1 MKNIKRIAAI
11 SLAVMLAVV
20 FAGCGIAK
28 KPSGGNAGGGS
39 PIPAPQ
45 SDSIEGTYYSS
56 FDMSGIVAA
65 QIQEEY
71 DIDASYPLYMDLT
84 MTLNADDTY
93 RIEFDLTSFLDN
105 TKEYYYQIF
114 PEMLK
119 AIFAEQG
126 LSESQIEPTIQSQGY
141 SSTQEYLDEM
151 VNEAMA
157 SVESEYADGNN
168 TVTEGTYK
176 VDESAGTIELFEDGY
191 STATDTGVINDDGSI
206 TIQNISLEG
215 ESVDIVFSK

>member
-1 MKNIKRIAAI
+1 
-11 SLAVMLAVV
+11 
-20 FAGCGIAK
+20 
-28 KPSGGNAGGGS
+28 
-39 PIPAPQ
+39 
-45 SDSIEGTYYSS
+45 
-56 FDMSGIVAA
+56 
-65 QIQEEY
+65 
-71 DIDASYPLYMDLT
+71 MDLT

-157 SVESEYADGNN
+157 SVESEYAHGNN

-176 VDESAGTIELFEDGY
+176 VDESAGKIELFEDGY
-191 STATDTGVINDDGSI
+191 STATDSGVINDDGSI